1 MLGKL
6 REGIMSTKRNDE
18 FALEVYET
26 SLYLAALFSSPVQ
39 MTSIVSQLLP
49 HMYLP
54 HQAHHSRSLPIVI
67 LSCLHFL
74 GTAYPSQ
81 SRFLEHLASLPA
93 YLLPKSS
100 DARRWLWDLAR
111 SLRQRNFARLEQLTA
126 RGTFSA
132 LVAAAHPQ
140 EAPSSKVSGAP
151 DDLALEVIATL
162 VDVLRTKAR
171 DTVWSVLRSAYRE
184 LSCPAPNAAQE
195 PDEPSTRVWLC
206 QSLLLAP
213 VTLPTVGQIDST
225 LIDDWLKT
233 KHASGNIR
241 PKEEVEG
248 RWIVST

>member
-1 MLGKL
+1 
-6 REGIMSTKRNDE
+6 MSTKRNDE

-39 MTSIVSQLLP
+39 TTSIVSQLLP
-49 HMYLP
+49 HMYLS
-54 HQAHHSRSLPIVI
+54 HQEHHSRSLPIVI

-81 SRFLEHLASLPA
+81 SRFLEHLASIPT

-111 SLRQRNFARLEQLTA
+111 FMRQRNFARLEQLTA
-126 RGTFSA
+126 RATFSA

-140 EAPSSKVSGAP
+140 EAPSSTASGAP

-162 VDVLRTKAR
+162 VDALRTKAR
-171 DTVWSVLRSAYRE
+171 ETVWSILRGAYRE
-184 LSCPAPNAAQE
+184 LSCPTPDAAQE
-195 PDEPSTRVWLC
+195 LDELSTRVWLC
-206 QSLLLAP
+206 RSLLLAP
-213 VTLPTVGQIDST
+213 VTLPADGQFSSA

-233 KHASGNIR
+233 KHASGHIR
-241 PKEEVEG
+241 PRDGVEG
-248 RWIVST
+248 RWVVLKVTK